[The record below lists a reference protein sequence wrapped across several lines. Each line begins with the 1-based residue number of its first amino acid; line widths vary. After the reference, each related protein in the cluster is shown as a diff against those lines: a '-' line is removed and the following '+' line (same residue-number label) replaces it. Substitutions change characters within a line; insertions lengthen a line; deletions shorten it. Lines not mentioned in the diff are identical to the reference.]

1 MKGGVHL
8 ESTRFTDTRAI
19 LETPGRKSGIPLTLQ
34 WQALDLGRRVQK
46 GCFVFASKMHSDVIL
61 QKSIFPLSLNLMLGH
76 HSSAEQLPDGP
87 VIVSEDLLQDVRR
100 VLPEKGRR
108 PGL

>member
-1 MKGGVHL
+1 MAAH
-8 ESTRFTDTRAI
+8 
-19 LETPGRKSGIPLTLQ
+19 
-34 WQALDLGRRVQK
+34 QAPPSLGFSRQEYWRGLPDLGRRVQK
-46 GCFVFASKMHSDVIL
+46 GCFVFASKMYSDVVL